1 MHLLF
6 RDLKIAY
13 ESCRSYVLYNFL
25 IEFGFRINPA
35 RVMKMCPNGTYGS
48 VPLGKHLSEMFIIR
62 NGLNQ
67 DFLLH

>member
-1 MHLLF
+1 M
-6 RDLKIAY
+6 
-13 ESCRSYVLYNFL
+13 LYNFL
-25 IEFGFRINPA
+25 IEFGIRINPV